1 MRAELMKSEHV
12 QKRYNRIKADQG
24 NQAAENWLSMLIRS
38 LLICQ
43 EHPWLQSWDELT
55 IMFKILHDE
64 EINRLKQLKA
74 NGYKLI
80 SSMGI

>member
-1 MRAELMKSEHV
+1 MSVEL
-12 QKRYNRIKADQG
+12 
-24 NQAAENWLSMLIRS
+24 LIV

-55 IMFKILHDE
+55 IMFKTLHDE
-64 EINRLKQLKA
+64 EVNRLKQLKE

>member
-1 MRAELMKSEHV
+1 MNKFW
-12 QKRYNRIKADQG
+12 I
-24 NQAAENWLSMLIRS
+24 
-38 LLICQ
+38 ICQ
-43 EHPWLQSWDELT
+43 EHPWLQSQDGLT

-64 EINRLKQLKA
+64 EVNRLKQLKA